1 MWLCATFF
9 CFYFLTKR
17 ECKSLQQTKEMKKM
31 SNVQYLFFSHFLVK
45 LASNE
50 RQIFFFSKWRLMVL
64 TSSLT
69 SQRCIQGSMHS
80 QKTIKRP
87 ENGSQIGLLLNK
99 SMRAITTGIAAYL
112 AIYTAVWQYRSPSF
126 QDKDS
131 KLDIFWPKF
140 ICLET
145 PQKLVNQVWSLF
157 ATLLRPVDYFDFC
170 QC

>member
-1 MWLCATFF
+1 
-9 CFYFLTKR
+9 
-17 ECKSLQQTKEMKKM
+17 M

-131 KLDIFWPKF
+131 KLDIFWTKSYREKF
-140 ICLET
+140 TYTYLCLET

-157 ATLLRPVDYFDFC
+157 CHSSQAC
-170 QC
+170 